1 MTPEELKNYL
11 KENLKISIE
20 TGRTHYRDTIEV
32 NLSLEGD
39 PISSSEVFIDEFIN
53 Q

>member
-20 TGRTHYRDTIEV
+20 MGRNSYRDTIEV
-32 NLSLEGD
+32 SLYLED
-39 PISSSEVFIDEFIN
+39 DFISSSEMYIDEFIN
-53 Q
+53 